1 MLVFVKDVVKVRV
14 LLKDIND
21 FPTVNEEYAKFFQKD
36 MPARAAFQV
45 EDLPK
50 KALVILNK

>member
-1 MLVFVKDVVKVRV
+1 MVKVRV

-21 FPTVNEEYAKFFQKD
+21 FKIVNEEYAKFFTKD

-45 EDLPK
+45 EELPK
-50 KALVILNK
+50 QALVMIYFKDLIF